1 MKRREYDRNRPQQK
15 TTSPG
20 NCPSPP
26 PTATPQSR
34 HQPPPRSDT
43 TSQDEARAQA
53 ESNSKR
59 QEWLNFERAQEEQI
73 RQCQNTL
80 KLLQDEVDRL
90 NAKINANRATLTNDV
105 PYAWNVFAFMSKRL
119 SDQEKSEIRLGS
131 INAENAIR
139 IKQIPL
145 EKMKVRLAQLNDEL
159 ARRKRLEVIRLAAE
173 HADKVVKERLAKE
186 KAEEARRQEWAR
198 QQAERNKAAQEAA
211 ERFRQEQAK

>member
-1 MKRREYDRNRPQQK
+1 
-15 TTSPG
+15 
-20 NCPSPP
+20 
-26 PTATPQSR
+26 
-34 HQPPPRSDT
+34 
-43 TSQDEARAQA
+43 
-53 ESNSKR
+53 
-59 QEWLNFERAQEEQI
+59 
-73 RQCQNTL
+73 
-80 KLLQDEVDRL
+80 
-90 NAKINANRATLTNDV
+90 
-105 PYAWNVFAFMSKRL
+105 MSKRL